1 MIHQYATEIATEIR
15 LTRSQHSGSFL
26 VVEGRDDRLFME
38 GFTCSVACRIMVVQG
53 KQNVCEVIRILD
65 ESNFDGVLG
74 LVDADFDRV
83 ASIPSRGPNILMP
96 EYHDLETMLLCSP
109 ALDRILIEFGSQTKL
124 ETFGEDVLDGLISRA
139 LPLGYLRLY
148 SMRNELGLTFDGLNY
163 SAWIDRASFHVH
175 ATRLINEVKNRSQRQ
190 NLPADTLETA
200 IQQLENA
207 GYHPREVCNG
217 TDLIEILSIGLLS
230 VLGTNATR
238 TVSGNALRRY
248 LRLAY
253 TEQYFAMSTLGR
265 DIRVWESQS
274 TGYQVLRR

>member
-1 MIHQYATEIATEIR
+1 MIHQRAVEIANEIR

-26 VVEGRDDRLFME
+26 VVEGRDDRLFMRNFTDRAACNIVVAE
-38 GFTCSVACRIMVVQG
+38 G
-53 KQNVCEVIRILD
+53 KENVCKVIRILD
-65 ESNFDGVLG
+65 DDNFTRVLS

-83 ASIPSRGPNILMP
+83 ESIPSRGPNILMP

-175 ATRLINEVKNRSQRQ
+175 ATRLINEVKNRSQRHDLSS
-190 NLPADTLETA
+190 NDLEVA
-200 IQQLENA
+200 IQEIKEA
-207 GYHPREVCNG
+207 DHDTREICTG
-217 TDLIEILSIGLLS
+217 TDLIEILSIGLRSKLGSNSTS
-230 VLGTNATR
+230 VVNAEI
-238 TVSGNALRRY
+238 LRRS

-253 TEQYFAMSTLGR
+253 TEQEFSMSNLGR
-265 DIRVWESQS
+265 DIANWEALGS
-274 TGYQVLRR
+274 GFQVMRK

>member
-1 MIHQYATEIATEIR
+1 MIHQSATEIATEIR

-38 GFTCSVACRIMVVQG
+38 GFTCHVTCNIMVAQG

-65 ESNFDGVLG
+65 ESNFAGVLG

-83 ASIPSRGPNILMP
+83 ESIPSRGPNILMP

-109 ALDRILIEFGSQTKL
+109 ALDRILIEFGSQDKIDD
-124 ETFGEDVLDGLISRA
+124 FGENVLDALISRA
-139 LPLGYLRLY
+139 LPAGYLRLH
-148 SMRNELGLTFDGLNY
+148 SARNSLNLRFDGMAY
-163 SAWIDRASFHVH
+163 SAWIDRASFD
-175 ATRLINEVKNRSQRQ
+175 ARTDRLINEVKNRSQHQ
-190 NLPADTLETA
+190 NLSSNTLETA

-207 GYHPREVCNG
+207 YYAPREVCNG

-230 VLGTNATR
+230 VLGTNATG

-253 TEQYFAMSTLGR
+253 TEQDFTMSTLGR
-265 DIRVWESQS
+265 DIRVWECQS
-274 TGYQVLRR
+274 SGYQVLRR